1 MAIFLIQIFWNKLTP
16 QNGHMLYFLYRYTF
30 ISSKMYQKSFRC
42 LQLCKPSFPFSM
54 LSIWCYFN
62 LVNLLNSKATIFMNF
77 KFHGFKLSIQLS
89 APSPNTVGQF
99 TSFQVLAREE
109 FTYFPGCF
117 LRSKWLACT
126 QKENQQ
132 LLHFFPKNNLPN
144 EPNT

>member
-1 MAIFLIQIFWNKLTP
+1 
-16 QNGHMLYFLYRYTF
+16 MLL
-30 ISSKMYQKSFRC
+30 
-42 LQLCKPSFPFSM
+42 
-54 LSIWCYFN
+54 IWCYFN

-89 APSPNTVGQF
+89 APSPNNVGQF

-132 LLHFFPKNNLPN
+132 LLHFFPKNTYPMSQIPKICNIHHQRWGL
-144 EPNT
+144 NTQTHSWIKSYHVSNFVLHFFE